1 MAGLFGSP
9 FLHLFLTR
17 VMPKVSPLF
26 SKGSLSSSSSF
37 AIAATRI
44 LIHQLVLMPLNMLQ
58 FFMILGLLNSQR
70 LDNITS
76 IWETQRGK
84 YQLAVIRGWEF
95 WPPLLFVMYRF
106 VPVMY
111 QNLYMDVFGY
121 FYAVMISYI
130 QSHNLA

>member
-1 MAGLFGSP
+1 
-9 FLHLFLTR
+9 
-17 VMPKVSPLF
+17 
-26 SKGSLSSSSSF
+26 
-37 AIAATRI
+37 
-44 LIHQLVLMPLNMLQ
+44 MLQ